1 MRKYFC
7 LGAIGCSPGL
17 FFKVVLKCGW
27 EFAHRFFERITH
39 FCERKSNSLVK
50 KSESLPSLLCHSRG
64 EENCS
69 WALFCNVR
77 LLLFAQ
83 SLFCK
88 ERQEQIAPVAL

>member
-50 KSESLPSLLCHSRG
+50 KSKSLPSLLCHSRG
-64 EENCS
+64 EENRS

-77 LLLFAQ
+77 L
-83 SLFCK
+83 SLFK
-88 ERQEQIAPVAL
+88 ISNFE

>member
-69 WALFCNVR
+69 WALFKISN
-77 LLLFAQ
+77 FEKKSNAQ
-83 SLFCK
+83 KSEFPTLS
-88 ERQEQIAPVAL
+88 